1 MHRIRSSE
9 RRRLTPRLAT
19 LLLTLAAALATLVV
33 ASLAGIVPAV
43 AQVNSVSVADFDR
56 SGLEVEVLASF
67 EAGGATTLYSA
78 PGSRWGASGSLVE
91 GDVALDVGSRI
102 VRVMAPNRNGSL
114 LRLNDDGPLVLRE
127 FFGEAGAGADLTV
140 WVQSAGGTAS
150 FAASDVKTVG
160 SNYVN
165 FNVPASGRAI
175 LTGIRAGDSFV
186 LALTRPAPTPAPTT
200 APTPAPTPEPTPAPT
215 PEPTP
220 APTPEPTPAPT
231 PEPTPAPTPES
242 TPEPT
247 PEPIPAPTPESTP
260 EPTPAPTPE
269 PTPEPTLE
277 SSTVNAQSLSEPS
290 AGDLPGTSDTTGVVA
305 LDQAARGRLT
315 EGGDL
320 WDTDWFAAELTA
332 GLAYR
337 IQVLGTPGVDC
348 TLLAPIVESV
358 QDASGAVVAGTE
370 WWAESRELWSR
381 LTFTP
386 ASDGR
391 YYISV
396 VGEANYGGV
405 GTYIVALTD
414 GGSGSDERITAIG
427 AQGCVPEAPA
437 GLGLSEV
444 TGGSVTLS
452 WTAPAHSAISGYRI
466 LRGTDASTL
475 SVIATDT
482 GSTATSYV
490 DASVSPSTTYVYA
503 VVALS
508 AAGEGAPSVTASTTT
523 LSPDAGAKAGTDKSG
538 SDPTPGPR
546 NVPPAIST
554 PGPTGLTLTPSFDR
568 VTLGWTTP
576 SGDGVTGYRI
586 WRGAGADALTVLV
599 SDTASTS
606 TSYVDETV
614 EEDTTYHYAVAALNA
629 SGAGPQST
637 SSIATLAEPL
647 IAAQQQ
653 AVDENRITSFND
665 NPIVTFASNLGK
677 PDATNTHANTL
688 TSAEVRFRQSFTTGP
703 GGSGFLLDSFSF
715 RAWNGNDFLIVS
727 LWTDEVG
734 EMGVSGPGDKL
745 AELRRVEARY
755 RDHDYT
761 FENLD
766 VFLFPSTKYWIQFQV
781 RHADYDRLGTSAQ
794 TRLRRTTATGMDT
807 GSLPG
812 WSFGGQVKFG
822 LKGRVVP
829 SGPATVGV
837 EAELVSNLDNH
848 AVGHYFVHTVST
860 VAQSFT
866 TGSSSRSYGLT
877 AVRFHAS
884 AGTAQTSLVVSI
896 HEDNSGDPA
905 ATVLFTLTGPAVS
918 GFGRREYTYSAP
930 ANAQLDPDTTY
941 WVVFSNSLSQ
951 ITLYQTQDISEQ
963 GIVAGWSL
971 GNSITFRLGPTAVWE
986 QSTPDDV
993 LRMAVDGTFFHSERA
1008 EPPGEDFPASEAT
1021 PGRVRLGEYSIG
1033 TLDDASDRDW
1043 FRIDGLEHYR
1053 QYRLEVDFLGANV
1066 VGGSLDVFSS
1076 TMGRTPVHRS
1086 DLWDS
1091 NYDGHAVLDFW
1102 PVAVGTSTLYLQVE
1116 SSNKMN
1122 REDDRNRYTGPYT
1135 VTLSELPDVQ
1145 RMVSNLEQRASDRLT
1160 FYNIGHP
1167 TEDGLT
1173 GHVKEM
1179 AIDFTTGSHAAGYT
1193 LDKLAAYISM
1203 GRRTVT
1209 AGTATIT
1216 GVVGANVAI
1225 GTPDSVVVNDRTLT
1239 VHEGSTTGV
1248 SYTVKLSTQPSDD
1261 VTVAI
1266 TGASGTDLTVAPAL
1280 LTFTSSNWDQAQTVK
1295 VTAAEDTDSTND
1307 DITLVHIAT
1316 GGGYTRVSAAALV
1329 AVRVDDDEDSAAADE
1344 PGDPG
1349 APAFPVTRLVPTK
1362 ATPQVAIYSNHG
1374 TLRIPHAEICQVERL
1389 TGYETGLALATGDWP
1404 DEMYAGTCAGV
1415 TLEANTKY
1423 WVVFRSTSK
1432 FPNTFYRVAES
1443 NSNSE
1448 DASRASG
1455 WSIGNQTWSR
1465 LYTGSKPNEAWKTVS
1480 GSHPLAIGVFASPK

>member
-1 MHRIRSSE
+1 M
-9 RRRLTPRLAT
+9 
-19 LLLTLAAALATLVV
+19 
-33 ASLAGIVPAV
+33 
-43 AQVNSVSVADFDR
+43 
-56 SGLEVEVLASF
+56 
-67 EAGGATTLYSA
+67 
-78 PGSRWGASGSLVE
+78 
-91 GDVALDVGSRI
+91 
-102 VRVMAPNRNGSL
+102 
-114 LRLNDDGPLVLRE
+114 LRE
-127 FFGEAGAGADLTV
+127 FFGEAGTGADLTV

-231 PEPTPAPTPES
+231 PEPTPAPTPET
-242 TPEPT
+242 TPAPT
-247 PEPIPAPTPESTP
+247 PETTPVPTPESTP

-269 PTPEPTLE
+269 PTPAPTLE
-277 SSTVNAQSLSEPS
+277 SSTVNAQSLSEPA

-348 TLLAPIVESV
+348 TLLAPIVEAV
-358 QDASGAVVAGTE
+358 HDASGAVVAGTE
-370 WWAESRELWSR
+370 WWAESREMWSR

-523 LSPDAGAKAGTDKSG
+523 LSPDDGAKAGTDKSG
-538 SDPTPGPR
+538 SDQTQGPR

-586 WRGAGADALTVLV
+586 WRGASADALTVLV
-599 SDTASTS
+599 SDTGSTS

-614 EEDTTYHYAVAALNA
+614 EDDTTYHYAVAALNA

-637 SSIATLAEPL
+637 SSVATLAEPL

-727 LWTDEVG
+727 LWTDEVS

-781 RHADYDRLGTSAQ
+781 RHADYDRLGTSVQ

-951 ITLYQTQDISEQ
+951 ITLYDTQDISEQ

-971 GNSITFRLGPTAVWE
+971 GNTITFRLGPTAVWE

-1160 FYNIGHP
+1160 FYNIGHL

-1203 GRRTVT
+1203 GRRAVT

-1216 GVVGANVAI
+1216 NVVGANVAI
-1225 GTPDSVVVNDRTLT
+1225 GTLDSVVVDDRTLT

-1266 TGASGTDLTVAPAL
+1266 TGALGTDLTVAPAL

-1316 GGGYTRVSAAALV
+1316 GGGYTRVSAITLV